1 MHDVYNAGQSGF
13 QGQLTLG
20 ADPIARGDSISII
33 SRFSRDAAG
42 NQDYVDYWFSPFALD
57 RQNVAWLDQVT
68 LSDGQLTLTGW
79 HASNQAAN
87 KANHYIIVLDSS
99 DHNRELTRIKV
110 APCARPDL
118 GRVYPGIMNA
128 DRSGFRAQIA
138 LPNDVIARGDTLT
151 VISRYSG
158 SADGNSDYLDYWF
171 SPLALGQQNAASLD
185 GVSVVKGQLQLSGWH
200 ATNAAASRPYH

>member
-20 ADPIARGDSISII
+20 ADP
-33 SRFSRDAAG
+33 
-42 NQDYVDYWFSPFALD
+42 
-57 RQNVAWLDQVT
+57 
-68 LSDGQLTLTGW
+68 
-79 HASNQAAN
+79 
-87 KANHYIIVLDSS
+87 
-99 DHNRELTRIKV
+99 
-110 APCARPDL
+110 
-118 GRVYPGIMNA
+118 
-128 DRSGFRAQIA
+128 
-138 LPNDVIARGDTLT
+138 IARGDTLT

-185 GVSVVKGQLQLSGWH
+185 GVSVVKGQLQLSSWH